1 MKQTIF
7 YLEGRGGVYPYHF
20 FVLNLGGLFYIMN
33 KKYNIRVLDGAVLL
47 NDKSKIVSEPTT
59 EITFPIKIYMKD
71 VLPFQREA
79 FEIIR
84 DNFELIEDLSTI
96 SDYEIVSIYGETC
109 NLDPISDN
117 QKYIFPYLRNL
128 FTKRCNYQM
137 IPGKRIFITRKNSES
152 QHNGTLKRCI
162 LNEPVLKDML
172 RKYNFD
178 FIQLEEYKTNEKIK
192 LFIESEIILSTH
204 GSQLTFTLFTDKN
217 AKVIEILN
225 QGARGFAHDHII
237 GICNTLNLN
246 YNRYSHI
253 NEDTNGNFNI
263 NVDDFEKYLLKLL

>member
-7 YLEGRGGVYPYHF
+7 YLEGRGGMWMYHF

-33 KKYNIRVLDGAVLL
+33 KKYDIRVPNTSVLL
-47 NDKSKIVSEPTT
+47 EDKSKIVSEPTT

-71 VLPFQREA
+71 ILPFQREA

-84 DNFELIEDLSTI
+84 DKFELIEDLSTI
-96 SDYEIVSIYGETC
+96 TNYEIVSIYGETC
-109 NLDPISDN
+109 ALNPIADN
-117 QKYIFPYLRNL
+117 QTIIFPYLRNL

-137 IPGKRIFITRKNSES
+137 IHGKRIFITRKNSGAC
-152 QHNGTLKRCI
+152 HNGTLNRCI
-162 LNEPVLKDML
+162 LNENVLKNML

-178 FIQLEEYKTNEKIK
+178 FIQLEHHSMNEKIK
-192 LFIESEIILSTH
+192 LFMESELVISTH
-204 GSQLTFTLFTDKN
+204 GSQLTFALFSDKN
-217 AKVIEILN
+217 AKVVEILN
-225 QGARGFAHDHII
+225 QGTRGFPHDHIM

-246 YNRYSHI
+246 YNRYSNI
-253 NEDTNGNFNI
+253 VEDTNGNFNI